1 MKSWLDYKLL
11 KYRVNKNKMVLLRTT
26 TFSYIL
32 APEFS
37 TGFFTDK
44 KKGNF
49 HSPMVYLILFDL
61 GGAPDLPINPI
72 SLL

>member
-1 MKSWLDYKLL
+1 
-11 KYRVNKNKMVLLRTT
+11 MVVLRTP

-37 TGFFTDK
+37 TGFLQTK